1 MVKADDGLDLA
12 FLCLW
17 KANMNGTLS
26 TSGVTDNCF
35 SNLNQTQ
42 LVSDIKMGL
51 NVAFSQPSLNSTASQ
66 SIQSIASSFQCLKSK
81 MAGFTGQSTMAA
93 VVSDTNSCF
102 PSQDS
107 TTQQIVAAVLSSFD
121 LLALENSG

>member
-1 MVKADDGLDLA
+1 
-12 FLCLW
+12 
-17 KANMNGTLS
+17 MNGTLS

-81 MAGFTGQSTMAA
+81 MAGFTGQSTRST

-107 TTQQIVAAVLSSFD
+107 TTQQIVAAVLSSFA
-121 LLALENSG
+121 LLALQTSG

>member
-1 MVKADDGLDLA
+1 LVKADDGLDLA

-66 SIQSIASSFQCLKSK
+66 SIQSMATSFQCLKSK
-81 MAGFTGQSTMAA
+81 MAGFTGQSTRAT
-93 VVSDTNSCF
+93 VVSYTNACF
-102 PSQDS
+102 PSKDN
-107 TTQQIVAAVLSSFD
+107 TTQQIVAAVIGSFD
-121 LLALENSG
+121 LLALQNSG